1 MEHWFFANR
10 CGARGNTQYT
20 QAQLLQRGDAH
31 IRLQMMETGIQNDI
45 PQIIL
50 LGKDSLQAFVEASSL
65 SDFIYIL

>member
-1 MEHWFFANR
+1 M
-10 CGARGNTQYT
+10 
-20 QAQLLQRGDAH
+20 GDAH